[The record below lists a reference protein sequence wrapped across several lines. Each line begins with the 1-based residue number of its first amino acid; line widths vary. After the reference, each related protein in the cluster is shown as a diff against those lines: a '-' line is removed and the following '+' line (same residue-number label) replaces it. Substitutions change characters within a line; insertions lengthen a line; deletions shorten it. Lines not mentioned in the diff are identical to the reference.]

1 MAAMTISF
9 RSSLLALALSGG
21 LVLPAAAQTSPSGP
35 STWTAIQQ
43 LQADLQTDR
52 QALVAE
58 NLPLSEAES
67 RAFWPV
73 YKAYAAE
80 LGKAGERKAS
90 IISAYASNFD
100 TMNDVKAGAFMKDY
114 LAMETERLETRRKYA
129 DQAAKVVGA
138 QKAARWMQIETKL
151 DAIINMTIAS
161 EIPLV
166 PLKK

>member
-1 MAAMTISF
+1 MTIVL
-9 RSSLLALALSGG
+9 RSSLLALALTGG
-21 LVLPAAAQTSPSGP
+21 LVLPAVAQDNAAAY
-35 STWTAIQQ
+35 TALQQ
-43 LQADLQTDR
+43 LQADLRSDR

-58 NLPLSEAES
+58 NLPLSESDA

-73 YKAYAAE
+73 YTAYAAD
-80 LGKAGERKAS
+80 LGKSGERKAR

-100 TMNDVKAGAFMKDY
+100 SMNDAKAGAFMKDY
-114 LAMETERLETRRKYA
+114 LAMEGDRLKTRKKYA
-129 DQAAKVVGA
+129 DQAAKVIGA

-151 DAIINMTIAS
+151 DAIINIGIAN

>member
-1 MAAMTISF
+1 M
-9 RSSLLALALSGG
+9 LALALSGG
-21 LVLPAAAQTSPSGP
+21 LVLPATAQTPAQSGT

-43 LQADLQTDR
+43 LQSDLQTDR

-58 NLPLSEAES
+58 NLPLSEAEA

-73 YKAYAAE
+73 YKAYASE
-80 LGKAGERKAS
+80 LGKAGDRKAS

-100 TMNDVKAGAFMKDY
+100 TMDDVKAGAFMKDY
-114 LAMETERLETRRKYA
+114 LAMEDGRLRTRKKYA

-151 DAIINMTIAS
+151 DAIINMSIAN